1 MTAAADDDSRRE
13 IERMRARI
21 DELDDQIVRLLAER
35 TAAVRVLSEH
45 KSDEAAV
52 RSPDRVHQVLQRV
65 EALAERHGMP
75 PEIARE
81 TYRTLIDQLTRLQLD
96 RLAERQGRAT

>member
-1 MTAAADDDSRRE
+1 
-13 IERMRARI
+13 MRVRI

-35 TAAVRVLSEH
+35 TAAVRVLTEH
-45 KSDEAAV
+45 KSSEAAV

-65 EALAERHGMP
+65 EALAGQHGMP

-81 TYRTLIDQLTRLQLD
+81 TYRTLINQLTRMQMD
-96 RLAERQGRAT
+96 RLAERQGTPT